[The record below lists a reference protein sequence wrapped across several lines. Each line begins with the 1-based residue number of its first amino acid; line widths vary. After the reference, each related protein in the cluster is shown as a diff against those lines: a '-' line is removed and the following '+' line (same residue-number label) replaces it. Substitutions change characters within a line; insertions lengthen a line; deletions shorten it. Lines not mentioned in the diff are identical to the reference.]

1 MEEMIVV
8 YLQPTEVK
16 HDIYIISNNTEIV
29 PLIKKT
35 TIEEL
40 PSMIAMSAAKYNI
53 THIKLAGPHSYTT
66 EIRNVVTEKI
76 NTCFGKENSFLIE
89 LM

>member
-29 PLIKKT
+29 PLIKKD
-35 TIEEL
+35 
-40 PSMIAMSAAKYNI
+40 NNRRI
-53 THIKLAGPHSYTT
+53 TFYDS
-66 EIRNVVTEKI
+66 NV
-76 NTCFGKENSFLIE
+76 CC
-89 LM
+89 